1 MHFFVYISAMM
12 HSLIDNYYKN
22 YSVKKQKNVSPEQ
35 LPNKNA
41 SNDYSL
47 LYKAKILMGTS
58 FFEIWKQAV
67 ILKSEYVL

>member
-35 LPNKNA
+35 LPNENA

-47 LYKAKILMGTS
+47 LYKAKILN
-58 FFEIWKQAV
+58 FEIWKQAV